1 MEEAIAMTYDFA
13 EIERKKG
20 EIKGEIR
27 GEIKG
32 EIKAFIQMIKDGFIT
47 MQQASEKMN
56 LSVEKFQ
63 ELASEYNLI

>member
-20 EIKGEIR
+20 ELK

-32 EIKAFIQMIKDGFIT
+32 EIKTFIQLIKDGLIT
-47 MQQASEKMN
+47 LQQAAERMN
-56 LSVEKFQ
+56 ITTDKFK
-63 ELASEYNLI
+63 ELASEYGLMQ